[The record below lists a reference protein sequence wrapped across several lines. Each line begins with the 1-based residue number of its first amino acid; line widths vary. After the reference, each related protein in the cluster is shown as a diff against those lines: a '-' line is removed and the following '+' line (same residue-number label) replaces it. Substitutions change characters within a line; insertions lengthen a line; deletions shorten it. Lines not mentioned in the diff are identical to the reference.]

1 MVPRPPRGF
10 KPCDTLVAVRGLPPM
25 IDVTFAPGVPSLPDE
40 MLGIFDEGERQRLQQ
55 LRPTGRPLYIAAHL
69 IVRMLVVRRLV
80 WATDTPSQ
88 GPEPAEFG
96 WTLEPTGKPRLT
108 YRDGRP
114 QPLHISISHAGGL
127 AVAAICEHGPI
138 GVDVEHIEMR
148 RPLLPIARRFY
159 SPEECAQLEACAADE
174 RTALFHQW
182 WTRKE
187 AVLKATG
194 EGLRGGL
201 SVRVDGGPDGAGW
214 RRVEMPGRNQPLFVR
229 DLRPP
234 DPGLVGAV
242 ALEGQPGV
250 IQSVGVDL
258 APEWR

>member
-1 MVPRPPRGF
+1 MVPRPRRGF

-25 IDVTFAPGVPSLPDE
+25 IDVTFAPGVPSLSDE

-80 WATDTPSQ
+80 WATDTPSH

-201 SVRVDGGPDGAGW
+201 SVRVDGGPAVGDQVGEQLTAAAAH
-214 RRVEMPGRNQPLFVR
+214 RPTQRAMPGIEP
-229 DLRPP
+229 
-234 DPGLVGAV
+234 
-242 ALEGQPGV
+242 
-250 IQSVGVDL
+250 
-258 APEWR
+258 